1 MAELKAKLAE
11 MQEAKQKFVSQ
22 HATKTEGELP
32 LGGPTPHV
40 DDSSVLSAKHVI
52 IGHKLGSGFFGDVYQ
67 GEWRGIAVALK
78 FLSIDGAEEL
88 ARESA
93 TLDALDHPNVMRL
106 YGVVRCAKQD
116 VPEHWPASLSP
127 PCIVCELAAG
137 GTRCNTSWLPPTRVC
152 ALGGAS
158 QAAWLLHHPPPQAT
172 SWSFQAAHSSAF

>member
-1 MAELKAKLAE
+1 MSSATVRIDGEELTEEQVDARMAELKAKLAE

-93 TLDALDHPNVMRL
+93 TLDAR
-106 YGVVRCAKQD
+106 RCR
-116 VPEHWPASLSP
+116 SCRSNS
-127 PCIVCELAAG
+127 
-137 GTRCNTSWLPPTRVC
+137 RR
-152 ALGGAS
+152 
-158 QAAWLLHHPPPQAT
+158 
-172 SWSFQAAHSSAF
+172 